1 MGEVFLPAFY
11 EKGETIML
19 KSNLLTPVLS
29 GVLAVTVAG
38 SGVLY
43 VLDRNDK
50 KGSDGAADAK
60 NTTVMSK
67 MSKKLSS
74 AAAAVQ
80 DVVKGEAENGYTCNA
95 VLDFGEVFTE
105 EAGFE
110 IKPVSLKADSKVK
123 GGKSETDLQ
132 LAYDSN
138 SLANVYIITD
148 SDTNTVYLK
157 CPELGDAYLSM
168 SPDDLQSLLKKSGV
182 TSQIG
187 NNTNINLPAAVLGSS
202 AVPGNSMNNG
212 LNTLQ
217 EAFKDIDFD
226 ALSKD
231 IEEYW
236 QTVKDIIPEGTKK
249 DDITGDISGHSY
261 TYEVK
266 SVDIT
271 VGTMKDMMT
280 AIANKAKDDTLIKDN
295 LIKSGISE
303 EQYNKLIDSLTSSTS
318 SISEQQAQQ
327 KLFTVDVYS
336 YEGEEVG
343 FQLDLSGVGTIK
355 MVSINTEEVFA
366 IDVDASMQSSKIALK
381 GAFEMDDDTINGS
394 ADLNVTSANNK
405 AVSANLAIKDLMLAE
420 NQLTGSIG
428 LDFTA
433 DGKSLSANLSST
445 GTEEKPNI
453 SIDVNYNGKKA
464 VGLNITGEKTG
475 ASDVTTPS
483 GTIFPMTEE
492 GLSSFQ
498 QSCNVEGFK
507 AHIKEVLGDE
517 LYAKLTQNS
526 VTKRLEQEAND
537 NDQELYK
544 F

>member
-1 MGEVFLPAFY
+1 
-11 EKGETIML
+11 
-19 KSNLLTPVLS
+19 
-29 GVLAVTVAG
+29 
-38 SGVLY
+38 
-43 VLDRNDK
+43 
-50 KGSDGAADAK
+50 
-60 NTTVMSK
+60 
-67 MSKKLSS
+67 
-74 AAAAVQ
+74 
-80 DVVKGEAENGYTCNA
+80 
-95 VLDFGEVFTE
+95 
-105 EAGFE
+105 
-110 IKPVSLKADSKVK
+110 
-123 GGKSETDLQ
+123 
-132 LAYDSN
+132 
-138 SLANVYIITD
+138 
-148 SDTNTVYLK
+148 
-157 CPELGDAYLSM
+157 
-168 SPDDLQSLLKKSGV
+168 
-182 TSQIG
+182 
-187 NNTNINLPAAVLGSS
+187 
-202 AVPGNSMNNG
+202 
-212 LNTLQ
+212 
-217 EAFKDIDFD
+217 
-226 ALSKD
+226 
-231 IEEYW
+231 
-236 QTVKDIIPEGTKK
+236 
-249 DDITGDISGHSY
+249 
-261 TYEVK
+261 
-266 SVDIT
+266 
-271 VGTMKDMMT
+271 
-280 AIANKAKDDTLIKDN
+280 
-295 LIKSGISE
+295 
-303 EQYNKLIDSLTSSTS
+303 
-318 SISEQQAQQ
+318 
-327 KLFTVDVYS
+327 
-336 YEGEEVG
+336 
-343 FQLDLSGVGTIK
+343 